1 MICSNVGQK
10 ISRIDALDKAV
21 GKLQY
26 AGDLAFPGM
35 LYGKA
40 FFSARPHARIL
51 SIDFSEAQRLEG
63 VVRIFTASD
72 IDGSNGFGAT
82 KPHQPV
88 LVPLGGVARFLGD
101 ALVLIVAEKE
111 EIAEEAAQLIHAE
124 YEDLSGVFSI
134 EESLRLGAPQI
145 HSDAPGN
152 ICATQEMIIGDIASG
167 FERSDVIVNEWVS
180 TSRQEHAYLET
191 EAGVGTIDNQ
201 GQIVLYSCVQD
212 PHYFAS
218 EIAQAIGIPMSQLR
232 VVGTS
237 LGGGFGGKDDVT
249 LQVFVALAVKKL
261 RRPVK
266 MVYTREESF
275 ISSVKRHP
283 MKIRVK
289 LGATKDGK
297 IMALEGEIFAD
308 AGPYSGRSPVVM
320 TVASHS
326 FSGPYCIP
334 NLKVVAKA
342 LYTNN
347 PVGGACRGY
356 GQPQSSFAREVV
368 MDRLAQALQMDPM
381 DLRRKNFLKQG
392 DPVGTRLVNLDSPVS
407 MSKVLDSALDLAG
420 PPRTSTNPHR
430 VFGRGIAC
438 TMPLFDIAAL
448 PSLGLLGAGVA
459 VQLMSDGTL
468 KVYSTAVEM
477 GQGITT
483 VLNLITAKEFGLTGE
498 EISVGLG
505 DTDLAQK
512 SGPTTA
518 SRQTYVSGNALL
530 LALGRLKERIT
541 AKAAQLLEEDPK
553 RLVFQDGEIASPE
566 KERGISLKELAKKCY
581 YEGVNLRE
589 ESWFKATHA
598 MIGHTFMAT
607 VADVEVDL
615 KTGTV
620 SIIQLVNAHDTG
632 CAINPDG
639 VRGQLI
645 GGSVQSLGWVLSEDF
660 ITERG
665 YNQTVSFAEYLI
677 PTAMDIPDV
686 KASFLEDPYPT
697 GPYGA
702 KGVGEHATVSTTPA
716 IVNAINHA
724 TGSFFGELPVTSE
737 KIFWEIKGKSGSAMS
752 E

>member
-1 MICSNVGQK
+1 MWSSVGQK

-101 ALVLIVAEKE
+101 ALALIVAQKE

-124 YEDLSGVFSI
+124 YEDLPGVFSI
-134 EESLRLGAPQI
+134 EESLRPGAPQI

-191 EAGVGTIDNQ
+191 EAGVGTVDNQ

-297 IMALEGEIFAD
+297 ITALEGEIFAD

-368 MDRLAQALQMDPM
+368 MDRLAQALQMDPTE
-381 DLRRKNFLKQG
+381 LRRKNFLKQG

-407 MSKVLDSALDLAG
+407 MPKVLDSALELAG

-553 RLVFQDGEIASPE
+553 RLVFRDGEIVSPE

-645 GGSVQSLGWVLSEDF
+645 GGSVQSLGWALSEDF

-724 TGSFFGELPVTSE
+724 TGCFFGELPVASE
-737 KIFWEIKGKSGSAMS
+737 KIFLEIKGKSASAMS